1 MAGTKILCWFYAF
14 RFISSNHIIMYTYA
28 NFHQVL
34 HLFSSQH
41 HFFHSLGHLCL
52 SQHVIEVMV
61 GTGHLWLATA
71 AETVVIELIQC
82 WPGRYSRRCRRG
94 GGIILA
100 IHVPTVGIK
109 LEVIEVN
116 TDTINDTLEPR
127 IISGTVLELLE
138 KPGESVATTGNQR
151 SIPSA
156 EVIPIEAVVKWM
168 IGNLCKSIGAV
179 LIIGIVRTADSH
191 SIVR

>member
-1 MAGTKILCWFYAF
+1 MLLF
-14 RFISSNHIIMYTYA
+14 RLTNHNMYA

-71 AETVVIELIQC
+71 TETVVIELIQC
-82 WPGRYSRRCRRG
+82 WPGRYPRCRRG
-94 GGIILA
+94 GGIVLR

-116 TDTINDTLEPR
+116 TDTIYDTLEPR

-179 LIIGIVRTADSH
+179 LIIGIGRTTDSH
-191 SIVR
+191 VIVR